1 MPKIILDNYLYRL
14 YNSKKTQRA
23 NPFLFSERT
32 KPYENTQANGAASLS
47 VDGCF
52 LPACR
57 LRHGGTM
64 YPPAPA
70 AQSLTA
76 ITAGRPPSIWTKTA
90 VTGPPYLRLDAR
102 SLIGDRTE
110 IRVLVVS
117 NEIQTT
123 YYSEEIEP
131 DMYPTTDAKLNE
143 AVAERNNL
151 VSEKLGIDVK
161 AVPVDDVASRLPPK
175 AAGADG
181 HVRHRDALRSASARR
196 WRRRTRSTTC
206 ATSRSRG
213 IIDLSARGTT
223 RTPTTRSP
231 SRTAFT
237 SPSAICRSCRR
248 STPRQ

>member
-57 LRHGGTM
+57 LRHGGRCIRRHR
-64 YPPAPA
+64 
-70 AQSLTA
+70 QQVSDGDNSGTA
-76 ITAGRPPSIWTKTA
+76 SSIWTKTA
-90 VTGPPYLRLDAR
+90 VTGPPTSDSMRE

-161 AVPVDDVASRLPPK
+161 AVPVDDVASSSAKSCWR
-175 AAGADG
+175 
-181 HVRHRDALRSASARR
+181 RRALSTSRCPRSASARR
-196 WRRRTRSTTC
+196 WRRRIRSTTC
-206 ATSRSRG
+206 ATSKRRAFSTCPP
-213 IIDLSARGTT
+213 RGTT
-223 RTPTTRSP
+223 RTPTNRSP

-237 SPSAICRSCRR
+237 SPSATCRSCRR
-248 STPRQ
+248 STPLQ